1 MLLCET
7 STREWS
13 ERTVMQDADL
23 GGSEELRSSLDIFT
37 STEHDHMNRLA
48 A

>member
-1 MLLCET
+1 MLSVVADVGET

-23 GGSEELRSSLDIFT
+23 GGFEELRNGLDVFT
-37 STEHDHMNRLA
+37 Y
-48 A
+48 